1 VFFRHKAGHRGACA
15 CADRAIPGPE
25 RFDCRVAESFELLES
40 ETGTFFNSGS
50 PNPTDKGTELLPT
63 LATELGKLPNKISIE
78 GHTDS
83 KPYAGARDYGNW
95 ELSADRANAARRLM
109 QRDGLGPN
117 QVSQVRG
124 FADQEQRK
132 KEEPLDPSN
141 RRITLIVQFIVRD
154 ADEDSLKRA
163 APPGGAKPAIGKSEE
178 KGQ

>member
-1 VFFRHKAGHRGACA
+1 VVLVRVRTAPFRDQKGLIAGLQKASSYWKARLGLSST
-15 CADRAIPGPE
+15 
-25 RFDCRVAESFELLES
+25 VAV
-40 ETGTFFNSGS
+40 
-50 PNPTDKGTELLPT
+50 PTLPGTELLPT

-78 GHTDS
+78 GYTDS

-124 FADQEQRK
+124 FADQELRK

>member
-1 VFFRHKAGHRGACA
+1 M
-15 CADRAIPGPE
+15 
-25 RFDCRVAESFELLES
+25 
-40 ETGTFFNSGS
+40 
-50 PNPTDKGTELLPT
+50 
-63 LATELGKLPNKISIE
+63 LAAELGKLPNKISIE

-124 FADQEQRK
+124 FADQELRK

-141 RRITLIVQFIVRD
+141 RRITLIVQYIVRD
-154 ADEDSLKRA
+154 ADEDSPDRA
-163 APPGGAKPAIGKSEE
+163 APEGAKPAIGKSEE
-178 KGQ
+178 KGKSEQRARNGLTPRYAAKFCPFLRFVFLSATV